1 MSLNTKLK
9 IPILVSLS
17 FMLVIGGLTFWQGL
31 SQRSLSEEVLKVGL
45 RMESISKMIDTLDK
59 CGILLTSLQSS
70 RDLSIFKSGK
80 ENLKSEIGSLIDLV
94 KSSIPQA
101 NEEQKKILESVLEKA
116 NGLLPALDMEVEEE
130 KLNIFVS
137 TVVPNIDSHLGKIKS
152 DLAGIL
158 KVQASDLSKFLPK
171 IAHATKKNLIFA
183 GILIPLAI
191 LLSFGINTHL
201 SRKLYTSLKES
212 LYAIDRV
219 SGGDISYK
227 LRIESDDELGQLGE
241 KLNSFSER
249 LENIVKNLSSGSK
262 EMVSLAQMIGELD
275 REMSEVVD
283 SVTQKVA
290 SSASASE
297 ELAQTA
303 NEIAQNCLKVVR
315 SAENSKEVA
324 KRGFEVI
331 GEITKTMEETKR
343 VADETAQVMKRL
355 LESSVFIEKIVSLIE
370 DIADQT
376 NLLAL
381 NAAIEAARAGEHGR
395 GFAVVADEVRS
406 LAERTIKATKDITES
421 IREIKREMETAS
433 GLINKNLISVTQ
445 AFKTVQDAKGTLED
459 ILKESET
466 VLTQIN
472 QVAVAT
478 EEQSASVAEI
488 SASIADVQSVITEAS
503 RSFGRGKEKAE
514 KLVSLSGLLE
524 EEIKFFKIDGRE

>member
-1 MSLNTKLK
+1 MSLKTKLK
-9 IPILVSLS
+9 IPVLVSLS

-31 SQRSLSEEVLKVGL
+31 SQRSLTEEILKAGIT
-45 RMESISKMIDTLDK
+45 MEAFSKMVDSLDK
-59 CGILLTSLQSS
+59 CSILLTSLQSA
-70 RDLSIFKSGK
+70 RDLSLFKSGR
-80 ENLKSEIGSLIDLV
+80 ENLKNEMSSFIRLV
-94 KSSIPQA
+94 KEAIPGA
-101 NEEQKKILESVLEKA
+101 SNEQKKTLEGIVEKLS
-116 NGLLPALDMEVEEE
+116 GLLPVLDVEIEEE
-130 KLNIFVS
+130 KLSVFLS
-137 TVVPNIDSHLGKIKS
+137 TITPNIESNLGKVKS

-158 KVQASDLSKFLPK
+158 RSQASDLSKLLPK
-171 IAHATKKNLIFA
+171 IADATRKNLIFA

-201 SRKLYTSLKES
+201 SRRLYRNLQES
-212 LYAIDRV
+212 LQAIDRV
-219 SGGDISYK
+219 SGGDISY
-227 LRIESDDELGQLGE
+227 RIEVQSNDELGQLGE
-241 KLNSFSER
+241 KVNSFSER
-249 LENIVKNLSSGSK
+249 LEKIVKNLRRGTR
-262 EMVSLAQMIGELD
+262 EMVGLAQIIGELD
-275 REMSEVVD
+275 REMSLVVD
-283 SVTQKVA
+283 SVTQKVT

-324 KRGFEVI
+324 KRGFEAI
-331 GEITKTMEETKR
+331 GDIARTMEETQK
-343 VADETAQVMKRL
+343 VADETASVVKRL

-381 NAAIEAARAGEHGR
+381 NAAIEAARAGDHGR

-421 IREIKREMETAS
+421 IKGIKKEMEIAS
-433 GLINKNLISVTQ
+433 GLIDRNLESVNR
-445 AFKTVQDAKGTLED
+445 AFRIVQDAKSTLEN
-459 ILKESET
+459 ILKESEA

-488 SASIADVQSVITEAS
+488 SASIADVQTVINEVS
-503 RSFGRGKEKAE
+503 KSFGRSKGEAE
-514 KLVSLSGLLE
+514 KLMNLSNILE